1 MASILSLF
9 YKFRDW
15 HFVYKLEKQ
24 HRAKVRNRSNGNV
37 LTKEQE
43 KQIREFFA
51 PYGKVDLGAHN
62 FYTEKTGQF
71 HVNYMPDDF
80 YYSRID
86 AYFNDWR
93 ECSYIDNKCFYRRI
107 FRGIQQPQD
116 IATRT
121 GGLWYDSNY
130 QLISRDALEDLLA
143 SEPEIVTKVARSCG
157 GGRGV
162 RFLPGKDFSTIEDKF
177 DDDIVIQ
184 RPLKQHAGL
193 AAINPNSVNTI
204 RIVSLLSQEG
214 VKIYSA
220 ILRIGIG
227 GARVDNA
234 SAGGITCGITADGKL
249 KKYAYTV
256 KGQRFE
262 QHPTTG
268 ILFENTP
275 IPGFDLCMAAVPQ
288 LHVQIP
294 RFHLVSWDFAVDE
307 AGQPILIEPNMH
319 YGEVDF
325 HQLNNGPIFGDDTEK
340 ILKMVFGDPKAK

>member
-1 MASILSLF
+1 MSRALSLF

-15 HFVYKLEKQ
+15 HFVHKLEKK
-24 HRAKVRNRSNGNV
+24 HRAKVRNRANGYV
-37 LTKEQE
+37 LTRQQE
-43 KQIREFFA
+43 AQIRDFFA

-93 ECSYIDNKCFYRRI
+93 ECSYIDNKCFYGRYFPNIRR
-107 FRGIQQPQD
+107 PQEV
-116 IATRT
+116 AQRT
-121 GGLWYDSNY
+121 GGLWYNTDY
-130 QLISRDALEDLLA
+130 QLISRQELDALLEK
-143 SEPEIVTKVARSCG
+143 EPEIVAKMARSCG

-162 RFLPGKDFSTIEDKF
+162 FFLPGKDFASIEHKF

-184 RPLKQHAGL
+184 RPLQQHAGI
-193 AAINPNSVNTI
+193 AAINESSVNTI
-204 RIVSLLSQEG
+204 RIISLLTEEG
-214 VKIYSA
+214 VKVYSA
-220 ILRIGIG
+220 IMRIGIG

-234 SAGGITCGITADGKL
+234 SAGGITCGITSDGKL

-262 QHPTTG
+262 QHPTSGLPFEG
-268 ILFENTP
+268 IEV
-275 IPGFDLCMAAVPQ
+275 PGFALCMAAVPQ
-288 LHVQIP
+288 LHIQIP
-294 RFHLVSWDFAVDE
+294 RFHLVSWDFAVDTD
-307 AGQPILIEPNMH
+307 GQPVLIEANMH

-340 ILKMVFGDPKAK
+340 ILNLVFKNQK